1 MKALPI
7 DPAVI
12 ERAARR
18 VHLECPSLAL
28 NREDLAQ
35 EGWLALLEAQ
45 AAARLPADEPHR
57 SAYAAVRAMGA
68 MRDARTRAERE
79 VPGADGDGT
88 VPELPDDGAPDPVG
102 RVFVRQQL
110 ARFRSSRGVT
120 EAMRQVLDGLL
131 AGQTVGQIAAKRG
144 CHPSAV
150 TQIARR
156 VEWSMAMVR

>member
-1 MKALPI
+1 MRALPI

-18 VHLECPSLAL
+18 VRLECPSLAL
-28 NREDLAQ
+28 TGEDLEQ

-45 AAARLPADEPHR
+45 AAGRLPADEPHKL
-57 SAYAAVRAMGA
+57 AYGVVRAMGA

-79 VPGADGDGT
+79 VPGADGGGQ
-88 VPELPDDGAPDPVG
+88 VPELPDEAATDPAD
-102 RVFVRQQL
+102 RVYVRQQL
-110 ARFRSSRGVT
+110 ARFRRCRGAT
-120 EAMRQVLDGLL
+120 AAMHQVLDGLL
-131 AGQTVGQIAAKRG
+131 AGQTVAQIAARRG

-156 VEWSMAMVR
+156 VEWAMAMLC